1 MDLASKLS
9 NPKQF
14 VLFYGTT
21 PPRANTP
28 EEKARSTAEKLVERI
43 GGLPLDGIVVYDVQ
57 DESSRTSAPRPFPF
71 LPTIDS
77 RTYAH
82 LLHSL
87 TGTPVIT
94 YKSVAQASEEAWD
107 AWLTETR
114 NTYGIDYL
122 SLVGLPSSRN
132 AQSSL
137 SLSKATQV
145 AAAHPAGFVL
155 GGVAIA
161 ERHSEQRSES
171 QRLLQKAAHG
181 CSFFISQA
189 VYHPETTI
197 RLLQDYHR
205 DCQEQGVAPRRI
217 VLTFVPC
224 GRAKTMEFIKWLGI
238 AIPPQTEQAILS
250 SPTPVAESINV
261 CCANLRAI
269 LEQPYAETL
278 PLGINVE
285 SVSIYRDEIDGSI
298 ELFHALKAV
307 LDEYRQ
313 QDAPLVS

>member
-1 MDLASKLS
+1 MNLASKLS
-9 NPKQF
+9 DPKQS

-28 EEKARSTAEKLVERI
+28 EEKVRNTADKLVERI

-57 DESSRTSAPRPFPF
+57 DESSRTRTPRPFPF
-71 LPTIDS
+71 LPTMDS

-82 LLHSL
+82 LLHTL

-114 NTYGIDYL
+114 KTYGINYL
-122 SLVGLPSSRN
+122 SLVGLPSSQN
-132 AQSSL
+132 AQSTL

-145 AAAHPAGFVL
+145 AAVHPASFVL

-161 ERHSEQRSES
+161 ERHCEERSES

-181 CSFFISQA
+181 CRFFISQA

-205 DCQEQGVAPRRI
+205 DCEQQGVAPRRI

-224 GRAKTMEFIKWLGI
+224 GRAKTMEFMKWLGI
-238 AIPPQTEQAILS
+238 AIPAHTEQAILAS
-250 SPTPVAESINV
+250 STPVTESIKA
-261 CCANLRAI
+261 CCTNLRAI
-269 LEQPYAETL
+269 LEQPYVETL

-307 LDEYRQ
+307 LDAYQ
-313 QDAPLVS
+313 QHASVVS

>member
-1 MDLASKLS
+1 MNLASKLS
-9 NPKQF
+9 DPKQP

-21 PPRANTP
+21 PPRADTP
-28 EEKARSTAEKLVERI
+28 EEKVASTADKLVERI
-43 GGLPLDGIVVYDVQ
+43 NGLPLDGIVVYDVQ
-57 DESSRTSAPRPFPF
+57 DESSRTTTPRPFPF
-71 LPTIDS
+71 LPTMDS

-82 LLHSL
+82 RLHCL

-94 YKSVAQASEEAWD
+94 YKSVAQASEEAWHE
-107 AWLTETR
+107 WLTETR
-114 NTYGIDYL
+114 TVYGINYL
-122 SLVGLPSSRN
+122 SLVGMPSSRN
-132 AQSSL
+132 AQSTL

-145 AAAHPAGFVL
+145 AAGHPASFVL

-161 ERHSEQRSES
+161 ERHCEERSES
-171 QRLLQKAAHG
+171 QRLLQKASHG

-197 RLLQDYHR
+197 RLLHDYHR
-205 DCQEQGVAPRRI
+205 DCTEQGIAPRRI

-224 GRAKTMEFIKWLGI
+224 GRAKTMEFMKWLGI
-238 AIPPQTEQAILS
+238 AIPSKTEQAILA
-250 SPTPVAESINV
+250 SPTPVAESIKT

-269 LEQPYAETL
+269 LEQPYAEAL

-285 SVSIYRDEIDGSI
+285 SVSIYRNEIDGSI

-307 LDEYRQ
+307 LDEYQ
-313 QDAPLVS
+313 QQPILAR

>member
-1 MDLASKLS
+1 MNLASKLS
-9 NPKQF
+9 DPKQP
-14 VLFYGTT
+14 LLLYGTT
-21 PPRANTP
+21 PPRAETP
-28 EEKARSTAEKLVERI
+28 EEKVASTANKLVERI

-57 DESSRTSAPRPFPF
+57 DESSRTSTPRPFPF
-71 LPTIDS
+71 LPTMDS

-82 LLHSL
+82 LLHRL

-114 NTYGIDYL
+114 NTYGISYL

-132 AQSSL
+132 AQSTL

-145 AAAHPAGFVL
+145 AAAHPASFVL

-161 ERHSEQRSES
+161 ERHSQKHSES

-205 DCQEQGVAPRRI
+205 DCQEQGVTPRRI

-224 GRAKTMEFIKWLGI
+224 GRAKTMEFMKWLGI
-238 AIPPQTEQAILS
+238 AIPSETEQAILTS
-250 SPTPVAESINV
+250 ATPVAESIKT
-261 CCANLRAI
+261 CCTNLRAI
-269 LEQPYAETL
+269 LEQPYAEVL

-298 ELFHALKAV
+298 ELFHALKEV
-307 LDEYRQ
+307 LDEYQ
-313 QDAPLVS
+313 QHVSLAR